1 LCSQIR
7 NRLVE
12 EVEVLINVAASID
25 FNEPIADA
33 MQINYFG
40 LLRMLDLAKD
50 CKKLQAF
57 THVSTSYVNCD
68 KRGVIEEKIYDIDID
83 PEEFIANIVKM
94 TP

>member
-1 LCSQIR
+1 MIT
-7 NRLVE
+7 
-12 EVEVLINVAASID
+12 EVDILINVAASID

-33 MQINYFG
+33 MQSNYFG
-40 LLRMLDLAKD
+40 LLRMLDLAKE

-83 PEEFIANIVKM
+83 SEEFIDKIVKM
-94 TP
+94 TPKE

>member
-1 LCSQIR
+1 
-7 NRLVE
+7 
-12 EVEVLINVAASID
+12 
-25 FNEPIADA
+25 
-33 MQINYFG
+33 
-40 LLRMLDLAKD
+40 MLDLGKD